1 MDINIQLTELVRQ
14 MRSAQ
19 KKYFRTRTKEALNES
34 MRLER
39 SVDLFLDKSN
49 NNGERFCSCSSPLVL
64 QFDSSNTKCD
74 DCGKVKF

>member
-14 MRSAQ
+14 MRTAQ

-39 SVDLFLDKSN
+39 SVDSFLDKTTN
-49 NNGERFCSCSSPLVL
+49 NDERFCTCSNPLVL
-64 QFDSSNTKCD
+64 QFDSSTTKCD
-74 DCGKVKF
+74 ECGKVKF